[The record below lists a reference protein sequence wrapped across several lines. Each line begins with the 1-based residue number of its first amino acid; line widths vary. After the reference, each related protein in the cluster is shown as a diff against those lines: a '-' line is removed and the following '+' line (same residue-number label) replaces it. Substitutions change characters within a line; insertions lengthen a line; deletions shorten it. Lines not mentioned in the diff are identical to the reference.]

1 MAVVVDDLLLAYQEA
16 PQLAPPH
23 RVAYRVSLSPIIL
36 LQTTTERGGEGGERE
51 REGEGRRERGGKR
64 ERGREGGREGEREG
78 EREMHCQASSHKLLY
93 RHSAATIHG

>member
-23 RVAYRVSLSPIIL
+23 RVAYQVSLSPIIL

-64 ERGREGGREGEREG
+64 ERGREGGREGGRERER
-78 EREMHCQASSHKLLY
+78 ERE
-93 RHSAATIHG
+93 R